1 MSCPVAFIVIEFVVL
16 LAKLAITVGFVFATV
31 VVAVAVPSFVQPAL
45 SVTVTLKLYVVPSV
59 GTEYVY
65 AHDVSE
71 LVCVV
76 AYVHVDVD
84 VFLYSNL

>member
-1 MSCPVAFIVIEFVVL
+1 MSL
-16 LAKLAITVGFVFATV
+16 LAKLAVTVGAVFAIV
-31 VVAVAVPSFVQPAL
+31 VVAVSVPSFVQPAL

-65 AHDVSE
+65 AHDVDE
-71 LVCVV
+71 VVFVV
-76 AYVHVDVD
+76 AFVHVDVD

>member
-1 MSCPVAFIVIEFVVL
+1 M
-16 LAKLAITVGFVFATV
+16 FATV
-31 VVAVAVPSFVQPAL
+31 VVALFVPVAVQSAL

-71 LVCVV
+71 LVFVV